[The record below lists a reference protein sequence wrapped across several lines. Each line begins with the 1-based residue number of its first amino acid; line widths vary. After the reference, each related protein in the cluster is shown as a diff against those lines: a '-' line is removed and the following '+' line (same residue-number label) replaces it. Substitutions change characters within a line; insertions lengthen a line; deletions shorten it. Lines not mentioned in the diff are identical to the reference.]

1 MDSIPTVPSI
11 IRPLLQYME
20 QPADQVEIQKIV
32 DLVACDT
39 TIAAQCL
46 RMANSSLFARTHT
59 VESVRGAVISLG
71 VGRIREILL
80 SCCLI
85 RLVPREKWVIDP
97 LAFWEHSFGCALV
110 SRQIA
115 ERVGFPNPEKAYL
128 AGLVHDLG
136 EVVNSMALPDEFR
149 AAAEMAFSEKVSL
162 YEAEKRSLGFT
173 HCETGR
179 ILGEH
184 WSLPGELIEAILY
197 HHDVEQSKRYPALVA
212 VVSLSDLLCRMR
224 GLGYGFYEP
233 RQVDFAQDPAWGI
246 LLNECPHL
254 KELDLARFTFEMD
267 DFLQEVRRLVES
279 VFRN

>member
-162 YEAEKRSLGFT
+162 YEAEKSSLGFT